1 MNEVNE
7 ESLNL
12 FPGEQ
17 STLLYT
23 TWQLNSF
30 SLMRRMEVWTFK
42 HLVIT
47 MVLLLADRE
56 ATPSINSIHGTT
68 SIQFQRSVLTKIN

>member
-1 MNEVNE
+1 
-7 ESLNL
+7 
-12 FPGEQ
+12 
-17 STLLYT
+17 
-23 TWQLNSF
+23 
-30 SLMRRMEVWTFK
+30 MRRMEVWTFK